1 MRRPETLRRTDRDN
15 PGRIDIV
22 VSEIIMAF
30 DVVKIHRIGNAI
42 GLIEIAQI
50 PGQVRVV
57 NDPSDV
63 TFEMTVINRVEPD
76 QRNEQSPVCFER

>member
-22 VSEIIMAF
+22 VSKIIMTF
-30 DVVKIHRIGNAI
+30 DMVKIYRVGNAI
-42 GLIEIAQI
+42 DLIEIAQI

-57 NDPSDV
+57 HDPSDV
-63 TFEMTVINRVEPD
+63 TFKMTMVNRVEPD
-76 QRNEQSPVCFER
+76 QRDEQSPVCLER

>member
-50 PGQVRVV
+50 PGQIWIID
-57 NDPSDV
+57 NPSDV
-63 TFEMTVINRVEPD
+63 ALEMTMIDDVKANQSHEEP
-76 QRNEQSPVCFER
+76 PVCFDR